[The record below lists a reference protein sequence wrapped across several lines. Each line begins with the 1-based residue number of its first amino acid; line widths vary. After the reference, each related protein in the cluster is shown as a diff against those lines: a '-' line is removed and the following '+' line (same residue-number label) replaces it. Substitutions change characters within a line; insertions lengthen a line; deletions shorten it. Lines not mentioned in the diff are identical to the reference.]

1 MSSTVRASGF
11 CFQYPPGISPPRPL
25 RLRVR
30 HREEVKRWKKR
41 HPEKA
46 RELARRNYSRH
57 RAKFCAKSRK
67 QYRQK
72 PEIRLRSDL
81 LKRYNLTIQA
91 FRALLASQKGL
102 CAICGE
108 SEKGRFSRLSVDH
121 DHETKAIRGL
131 LCSACNSGLGRFK
144 DKEELL
150 VRALEY
156 LRNAKIAPK
165 S

>member
-1 MSSTVRASGF
+1 LVK
-11 CFQYPPGISPPRPL
+11 RPL
-25 RLRVR
+25 KLRIR
-30 HREEVKRWKKR
+30 HREEVKRWKTR

-46 RELARRNYSRH
+46 RKLARINYSRN
-57 RAKFCAKSRK
+57 RAKFCARSRK
-67 QYRQK
+67 QYRQH
-72 PEIRLRSDL
+72 PEIRLRAD
-81 LKRYNLTIQA
+81 LKRRYNVTLEEYK
-91 FRALLASQKGL
+91 ALLASQNGL

-108 SEKGRFSRLSVDH
+108 AERGKFTRLSVDH
-121 DHETKAIRGL
+121 DHGDGKIRGL

-150 VRALEY
+150 IRALEY